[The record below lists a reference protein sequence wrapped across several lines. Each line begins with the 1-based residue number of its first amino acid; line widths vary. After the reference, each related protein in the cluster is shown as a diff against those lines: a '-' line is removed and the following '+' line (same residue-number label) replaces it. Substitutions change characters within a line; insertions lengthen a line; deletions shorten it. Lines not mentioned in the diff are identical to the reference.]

1 MRHETWVLSV
11 CAYKCVRMCRSSA
24 GICAVIA
31 TIVCMLHRLSWFYSS
46 FLIRNTVC
54 AHTHDTHTLT
64 HICRLNF
71 HTYISYYTY
80 LLPFSMCVLQKKW
93 SEIDLTWLDLTE
105 WIAWKRARI
114 ASIRAYVFVCTC
126 VLLLLLLLLCEA
138 KEEKTHSKQCSTDR
152 LISIDM

>member
-11 CAYKCVRMCRSSA
+11 CAYKCVRMCRFSA

-31 TIVCMLHRLSWFYSS
+31 TIVFMLHRLSWFYSS

-54 AHTHDTHTLT
+54 ARTHTHTLT
-64 HICRLNF
+64 HICRFNF

-80 LLPFSMCVLQKKW
+80 LLPFSMCVPQKKW

-105 WIAWKRARI
+105 WISSKRARI
-114 ASIRAYVFVCTC
+114 ASIRAYVFVVYMCA
-126 VLLLLLLLLCEA
+126 VVVAVVWSKRGE
-138 KEEKTHSKQCSTDR
+138 KKTHSKQCSTDR